1 MDESAYHRVVAA
13 TFRRI
18 EDRLADVDPD
28 VLEVSR
34 SGDVL
39 TLTFAG
45 GLRCILNTQR
55 PVRQLWLA
63 VASLGRA
70 YHFDYDAASGTWRD
84 DRGEGIELLGH
95 LQRLLHDVAGVDIAL
110 HR

>member
-63 VASLGRA
+63 ARTEA
-70 YHFDYDAASGTWRD
+70 WHFDWDAAKGAWID
-84 DRGEGIELLGH
+84 DRGRGIDLLAQLAAIVREH
-95 LQRLLHDVAGVDIAL
+95 SAL
-110 HR
+110 VLKF